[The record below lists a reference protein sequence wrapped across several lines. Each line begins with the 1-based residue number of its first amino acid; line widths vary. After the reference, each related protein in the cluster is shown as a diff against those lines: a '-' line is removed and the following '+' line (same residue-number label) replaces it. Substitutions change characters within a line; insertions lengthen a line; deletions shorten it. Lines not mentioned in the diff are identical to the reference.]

1 MARRLK
7 ICILGN
13 SVALR
18 NRPVEKYPNNKNY
31 GALLEEIISEKL
43 DVSLIN
49 KAVGRAT
56 VLDFERGLD
65 GHINEFPDYYILN
78 IGVCDAATRPV
89 PYWYGE
95 IINNSHKNTFLKTVL
110 SSIYYRLIK
119 PYSPFFV
126 KLRGKRSWVSA
137 KRFKRSFQFI
147 VSELIKDTNSRIIIM
162 SINNVNDR
170 LENIVPGSGKKYQ
183 EYNRIMKEIADE
195 ESQIFLDTTDMIDVK
210 HYPDGTH
217 FNIEG
222 NKEIA
227 NRLSRIIIEDV

>member
-31 GALLEEIISEKL
+31 GTLLEEILSQKQ
-43 DVSLIN
+43 DVSLVN
-49 KAVGRAT
+49 KGIGRAT
-56 VLDFERGLD
+56 VLDVQKELD
-65 GHINEFPDYYILN
+65 RHINEFPDYYILN
-78 IGVCDAATRPV
+78 IGVCDAATRPI

-95 IINNSHKNTFLKTVL
+95 IINNSHKNTLIKAVL

-119 PYSPFFV
+119 PYSSFFV
-126 KLRGKRSWVSA
+126 RLRGKRSWISS
-137 KRFKRSFQFI
+137 KRFKKSFQFI

-170 LENIVPGSGKKYQ
+170 LERIVPGSGKKYQ
-183 EYNRIMKEIADE
+183 EYNRIMKKIADE
-195 ESQIFLDTTDMIDVK
+195 KALTYLDTTDMLDVDY
-210 HYPDGTH
+210 YPDGTH
-217 FNIEG
+217 FNLDG